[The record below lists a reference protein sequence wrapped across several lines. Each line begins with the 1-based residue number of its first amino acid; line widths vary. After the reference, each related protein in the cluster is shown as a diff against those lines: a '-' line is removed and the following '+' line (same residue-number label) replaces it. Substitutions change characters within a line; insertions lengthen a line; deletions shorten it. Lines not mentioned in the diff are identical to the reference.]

1 VSEERSLTVPR
12 DWGFHW
18 PEYLMKPIQ
27 RYIAS
32 DAGRRLFMD
41 VAMGASI
48 IVIAAVTTAE
58 RYA

>member
-1 VSEERSLTVPR
+1 
-12 DWGFHW
+12 
-18 PEYLMKPIQ
+18 MKPIQ

-41 VAMGASI
+41 VAMNASI